1 MLNWLFF
8 GLIVIA
14 AIAAAHLGKMG
25 EVTAASANS
34 AKSAVEIAFGLI
46 GQMALWLGMMRILE
60 DAGMLR
66 TMARAAAP
74 LMKRLFPDVPP
85 EHPAMSAM
93 ILNLSANVLGLAN
106 AATPFGLRAMVEL
119 DKLNKRRGVATDAM
133 VLFLAINTAGVA
145 VLPLSVIGARAALNA
160 KNLTGIVLPT
170 LCATI
175 LSTLTAIIAVKIL
188 QRFRRFDAVNYPET
202 DAGVKENKEVKGIAE
217 AEKQAAIAH
226 PKAGPAQLAVIAA
239 IAVAIGSGFVRQY
252 LDKEQ
257 VTAWLLIRDLFES
270 WFLPLLMIAILML
283 GLARRVKV
291 YESVITGAKEAFG
304 IFITII
310 PFMVAILVAI
320 GMFRASG
327 AMDLMVRAME
337 PLTSLVG
344 FPPEALPMAII
355 RPLSGSAGMGVMIE
369 TMKTYG
375 PDSFVGYL
383 VSVLNGSVETTF
395 YVIALYF
402 GSIGIRA
409 TRHTVLACLA
419 ADLAG
424 IIGALVFSRLFY

>member
-60 DAGMLR
+60 DAGMLK

-119 DKLNKRRGVATDAM
+119 DKLNKRKGVATDAM

-175 LSTLTAIIAVKIL
+175 LSTLTAIVAVKIL
-188 QRFRRFDAVNYPET
+188 QRFRRFDAVNYPEST
-202 DAGVKENKEVKGIAE
+202 ASPEKEVKGLAE

-226 PKAGPAQLAVIAA
+226 PKAGPAQRVVIAA
-239 IAVAIGSGFVRQY
+239 IAIAIGSGFVRQY

-270 WFLPLLMIAILML
+270 WFLPLLMISILML

-327 AMDLMVRAME
+327 AMDLMVRALE
-337 PLTSLVG
+337 PVTSLVG
-344 FPPEALPMAII
+344 FPPEALPMALI